1 MTHLKAPGSNGMPP
15 IFFQHHWQNISGDIS
30 RAVLSVLN
38 LGKIPID
45 LNHTYLTLI
54 PKIKGPERVFDF
66 QPIALCN
73 I

>member
-15 IFFQHHWQNISGDIS
+15 IFFQHHWKNISGDIS
-30 RAVLSVLN
+30 RAVLSV
-38 LGKIPID
+38 